1 MPDIRAPNAD
11 DDDSQDRRNTYS
23 EAFSQIAKEVEIHP
37 RLPAESPNS
46 SKPSPDSGIASSAGL
61 QVPGSASSR
70 IASAGSSLPI
80 SADVSTNGSA
90 RTISPAAPSSTDT
103 GRQTHPPPGSGD
115 RPTPPQP
122 TDRSVHGSN
131 PESKPIS
138 VERQQG
144 TESKSVGYPV
154 EHGKSN
160 PNASVEPNR
169 PFVTGDEVLQKRA
182 QGMPVQ
188 NPEPNQF
195 QNRPTGLDS
204 GNFKTGG
211 PNNRA
216 DSGAGKAESEPQRHD
231 KAESLQT
238 RLEKPDYRTATAP
251 IGLRGEEL
259 LDYGLRRPT
268 ATTASGTIDG
278 KAEPQHKQQQAF
290 PNSDLKVA
298 GSDKPVKRTD
308 PSENGHFVSDAGGK
322 SVGGDK
328 PLSELDVTKG
338 KATQRPEMVK
348 LPEGSRGADGPLA
361 AIIKQP
367 RGMRGVLDQ
376 LEQLNGK
383 LQPGFKIDRGENGV
397 KSEGGKFGH
406 GPKISGIAVVADLTE
421 RMKGWRKRPDIDSI
435 DVPDAKPIGG
445 KSARRPQWNAADDKT
460 GPGTDGKLQAGK
472 PQTGKP
478 FIGLDGKLQ
487 PTSKSDPGAKGEF
500 GSGPRFTVSAFGFRP
515 EKPDGGK
522 DLGERRAKDS
532 GGAKKQSTESD
543 TRVPLPGKG
552 GVAGVI
558 AGGIESIKEGF
569 RFVRDSLVGSI
580 TDRSGTGKGMRTEVF
595 LGFAGRSPQRPADAI
610 LKVPPEIKSK
620 LPSPGGSV
628 NVPGLVAVL
637 LPFGGRG
644 IRVTSDVSIGANEE
658 LRPPGKSKPS
668 QGHKPESSEAGS
680 MPLAPKSPLETVAP
694 STAAAGS
701 GGAGQV
707 APESGAGEDEKT
719 VFSLTKPDLS
729 LDLDESVP
737 VRKPFIRLHLPDG
750 TYGGKSVDKSHK
762 VPAVESKPAQE
773 SETIALPAV
782 SKSQTAAVPP
792 ASTSEAAALPPALE
806 SETAALPPTLESET
820 ASLPT
825 GSKPVGS
832 EDSEATKGR
841 AKRYVNPAFDE
852 LEETWSSDDDEER
865 DSGLRSADAGDQS
878 PPDSSVHGSQPLVHQ
893 VNNYLY
899 LVKPGDSV
907 ESVARLELKDPALA
921 PLVFRKNKQH
931 VLPEVEYGVHPLAP
945 GVYIEL
951 PTPTEVAEF
960 RHAVD

>member
-1 MPDIRAPNAD
+1 MSDTRVPTEDSGD
-11 DDDSQDRRNTYS
+11 DDFS
-23 EAFSQIAKEVEIHP
+23 EQQSVFSRARSRMTDETGATTKPTVEETN
-37 RLPAESPNS
+37 RTKAS
-46 SKPSPDSGIASSAGL
+46 SDSGIASSAGL
-61 QVPGSASSR
+61 QVPGSVSSR

-80 SADVSTNGSA
+80 SAEVSKNGSA
-90 RTISPAAPSSTDT
+90 RTISPAATSSTDT
-103 GRQTHPPPGSGD
+103 GRQTNPTPGSSD
-115 RPTPPQP
+115 RHTPLQP
-122 TDRSVHGSN
+122 TDRSVQGSN

-138 VERQQG
+138 VERHQG
-144 TESKSVGYPV
+144 TEAKSVGYPT
-154 EHGKSN
+154 EQGKSN

-182 QGMPVQ
+182 QAMPVH

-268 ATTASGTIDG
+268 ATTASGTIDS
-278 KAEPQHKQQQAF
+278 KAEPQHKQQPAF

-298 GSDKPVKRTD
+298 GSDNPVKRTD
-308 PSENGHFVSDAGGK
+308 PSEKGHFVSDAGGK

-338 KATQRPEMVK
+338 KAIQRPEMVK

-460 GPGTDGKLQAGK
+460 GPGTDGKPQAGK

-558 AGGIESIKEGF
+558 AGGIEGIKEGF

-580 TDRSGTGKGMRTEVF
+580 TDRSGTGKGVRTEVF
-595 LGFAGRSPQRPADAI
+595 LGFAG
-610 LKVPPEIKSK
+610 
-620 LPSPGGSV
+620 
-628 NVPGLVAVL
+628 
-637 LPFGGRG
+637 
-644 IRVTSDVSIGANEE
+644 
-658 LRPPGKSKPS
+658 
-668 QGHKPESSEAGS
+668 
-680 MPLAPKSPLETVAP
+680 
-694 STAAAGS
+694 
-701 GGAGQV
+701 
-707 APESGAGEDEKT
+707 
-719 VFSLTKPDLS
+719 
-729 LDLDESVP
+729 
-737 VRKPFIRLHLPDG
+737 
-750 TYGGKSVDKSHK
+750 
-762 VPAVESKPAQE
+762 
-773 SETIALPAV
+773 
-782 SKSQTAAVPP
+782 
-792 ASTSEAAALPPALE
+792 
-806 SETAALPPTLESET
+806 
-820 ASLPT
+820 
-825 GSKPVGS
+825 
-832 EDSEATKGR
+832 
-841 AKRYVNPAFDE
+841 
-852 LEETWSSDDDEER
+852 
-865 DSGLRSADAGDQS
+865 
-878 PPDSSVHGSQPLVHQ
+878 
-893 VNNYLY
+893 
-899 LVKPGDSV
+899 
-907 ESVARLELKDPALA
+907 
-921 PLVFRKNKQH
+921 LVFCGRC
-931 VLPEVEYGVHPLAP
+931 
-945 GVYIEL
+945 
-951 PTPTEVAEF
+951 
-960 RHAVD
+960 

>member
-1 MPDIRAPNAD
+1 MP
-11 DDDSQDRRNTYS
+11 
-23 EAFSQIAKEVEIHP
+23 
-37 RLPAESPNS
+37 
-46 SKPSPDSGIASSAGL
+46 
-61 QVPGSASSR
+61 
-70 IASAGSSLPI
+70 
-80 SADVSTNGSA
+80 
-90 RTISPAAPSSTDT
+90 
-103 GRQTHPPPGSGD
+103 
-115 RPTPPQP
+115 
-122 TDRSVHGSN
+122 
-131 PESKPIS
+131 
-138 VERQQG
+138 
-144 TESKSVGYPV
+144 
-154 EHGKSN
+154 
-160 PNASVEPNR
+160 
-169 PFVTGDEVLQKRA
+169 GDEVLAKRA
-182 QGMPVQ
+182 QGMPIQ
-188 NPEPNQF
+188 SPETNQH

-211 PNNRA
+211 ASNRA
-216 DSGAGKAESEPQRHD
+216 DYGAGKAESELQRND
-231 KAESLQT
+231 KSESLPT

-251 IGLRGEEL
+251 MGLRGEEL

-268 ATTASGTIDG
+268 ATTASGTLDG
-278 KAEPQHKQQQAF
+278 KTEPQQKQHPAL
-290 PNSDLKVA
+290 PNSDLRVA
-298 GSDKPVKRTD
+298 VSDNPVKRTD
-308 PSENGHFVSDAGGK
+308 PSEKGHFVSDAGGK
-322 SVGGDK
+322 SVIGDK
-328 PLSELDVTKG
+328 PLSELEVTKG
-338 KATQRPEMVK
+338 KASQRPEMVK

-397 KSEGGKFGH
+397 KSEGGKFGQ

-460 GPGTDGKLQAGK
+460 GPGTDGKPQA
-472 PQTGKP
+472 GKP

-487 PTSKSDPGAKGEF
+487 PASKSESGAKGEF

-515 EKPDGGK
+515 EKLDGAK

-558 AGGIESIKEGF
+558 AGGIESIKESI
-569 RFVRDSLVGSI
+569 RFVRESLVGSI
-580 TDRSGTGKGMRTEVF
+580 TDRSAGTAGGKRTEVF
-595 LGFAGRSPQRPADAI
+595 LGFAGRSPERPADAI

-620 LPSPGGSV
+620 LPPPGGSV

-637 LPFGGRG
+637 LPFGAKG
-644 IRVTSDVSIGANEE
+644 IRVTSDVSIGASEE
-658 LRPPGKSKPS
+658 LRPAGKSKSS
-668 QGHKPESSEAGS
+668 QGHKTENGEAGS
-680 MPLAPKSPLETVAP
+680 KPVAAKSPLETVTP
-694 STAAAGS
+694 SIASAGS
-701 GGAGQV
+701 VGSGHA
-707 APESGAGEDEKT
+707 APESGAGEDDKT
-719 VFSLTKPDLS
+719 VLSLTKPDLS
-729 LDLDESVP
+729 KDFDDSVP

-762 VPAVESKPAQE
+762 VPAVESRPAQE

-792 ASTSEAAALPPALE
+792 ASTSEAAAVPPALE
-806 SETAALPPTLESET
+806 SETAALP
-820 ASLPT
+820 T
-825 GSKPVGS
+825 GSKPVDS
-832 EDSEATKGR
+832 EDSEASKGR

-865 DSGLRSADAGDQS
+865 DPGLRSVDAGDQS
-878 PPDSSVHGSQPLVHQ
+878 PPDSSVQGSQPHAQSVS
-893 VNNYLY
+893 NYLY

-960 RHAVD
+960 RRAVD